1 MGIRSEEKGM
11 LMLRLENGFVNR
23 LSNIRAPHVLQILI
37 RDNAR
42 ELKSADLNAYVES
55 LGVKDYFSVA
65 YDQNEPAESTIN
77 SLMIEPNTKGP
88 VGINGRI
95 LVSSSY

>member
-1 MGIRSEEKGM
+1 MIA
-11 LMLRLENGFVNR
+11 
-23 LSNIRAPHVLQILI
+23 NIRARHVLQILI
-37 RDNAR
+37 RDHAGGR
-42 ELKSADLNAYVES
+42 TEKCRSQRES